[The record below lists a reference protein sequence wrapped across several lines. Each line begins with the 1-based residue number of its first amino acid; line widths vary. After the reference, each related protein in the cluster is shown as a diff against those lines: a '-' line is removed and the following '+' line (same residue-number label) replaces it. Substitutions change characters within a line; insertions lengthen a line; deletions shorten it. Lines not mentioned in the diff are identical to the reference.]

1 MSEQT
6 PGERIKEVRESLGL
20 SQRTFASMIGV
31 TAIAQNRW
39 ERNKAE
45 PSETIIR
52 FVELIA
58 TLKPGADW
66 LKLYSS

>member
-20 SQRTFASMIGV
+20 NQREFAKMLGV
-31 TAIAQNRW
+31 AYTIQNRW
-39 ERNKAE
+39 ERNKQE
-45 PSETIIR
+45 PSETIVR

-66 LKLYSS
+66 LKLYTS